1 VSKCKLGLAA
11 AFLVAAAVYTTSPA
25 SADTF
30 LVGTYTF
37 NLVDVTVDFTTPN
50 SASPY
55 LGTDTF
61 TGSFGWSCGNSNG
74 SGCEVTSG
82 SFVVSGAFAAGTYA
96 CSAGCSSGVD
106 GNGIEINLTNG
117 TTNFALGFGSLFGDL
132 CLAGNTGCGVT
143 SGVQGNGT
151 TDDILNWIYVGSNGY
166 SPPDVAYTNAE
177 GGYAQI
183 TPIPAALPLFATG
196 LGAMGLF
203 GWRRKRK
210 IAAALAAA

>member
-11 AFLVAAAVYTTSPA
+11 AFLVAAAVYTTTPA

-37 NLVDVTVDFTTPN
+37 NLVDVTVDF
-50 SASPY
+50 
-55 LGTDTF
+55 
-61 TGSFGWSCGNSNG
+61 
-74 SGCEVTSG
+74 TSG

-132 CLAGNTGCGVT
+132 CLAGNTGCGET

-151 TDDILNWIYVGSNGY
+151 TDDILNWIYVGSNGSY
-166 SPPDVAYTNAE
+166 PDVAYTNAE

-183 TPIPAALPLFATG
+183 TRIPATLPLFAGG
-196 LGAMGLF
+196 LGFVGYLTR
-203 GWRRKRK
+203 RRKQSSK
-210 IAAALAAA
+210 QALAAA

>member
-1 VSKCKLGLAA
+1 
-11 AFLVAAAVYTTSPA
+11 VYTTTPA

-37 NLVDVTVDFTTPN
+37 NLVDVTVDFTTSN

-132 CLAGNTGCGVT
+132 CLAGNTGCGET

-151 TDDILNWIYVGSNGY
+151 TDDILNWIYVGSNGSY
-166 SPPDVAYTNAE
+166 PDVAYTNAE

-183 TPIPAALPLFATG
+183 TRIPATLPLFAGG
-196 LGAMGLF
+196 LGFVGYLTR
-203 GWRRKRK
+203 RRKQSSK
-210 IAAALAAA
+210 QALAAA

>member
-1 VSKCKLGLAA
+1 VELREQ
-11 AFLVAAAVYTTSPA
+11 
-25 SADTF
+25 
-30 LVGTYTF
+30 
-37 NLVDVTVDFTTPN
+37 
-50 SASPY
+50 
-55 LGTDTF
+55 
-61 TGSFGWSCGNSNG
+61 FGWSCGNSNG

-132 CLAGNTGCGVT
+132 CLAGNTGCGET

-151 TDDILNWIYVGSNGY
+151 TDDILNWIYVGSNGSY
-166 SPPDVAYTNAE
+166 PDVAYTNAE

-183 TPIPAALPLFATG
+183 TRIPATLPLFAGG
-196 LGAMGLF
+196 LGFVGYLTR
-203 GWRRKRK
+203 RRKQSSK
-210 IAAALAAA
+210 QALAAA